1 MEGRPGGGRTHAQGK
16 RAGEATTACRLR
28 SCRQLDYLLL
38 LPPTTDDDDGSVA
51 LESGGGGGVMV
62 CGPSYFHGEERGRER
77 EREGGKRHREWRTY
91 LAAHLEIFVCAFTTR
106 GGDDNFMCFIA
117 YILQECQQNI
127 RIV

>member
-38 LPPTTDDDDGSVA
+38 PPTTDADDDGSVA

-77 EREGGKRHREWRTY
+77 ERGREETQGV
-91 LAAHLEIFVCAFTTR
+91 ANIPCGSF
-106 GGDDNFMCFIA
+106 GNFCLRL
-117 YILQECQQNI
+117 YNSWG
-127 RIV
+127 

>member
-1 MEGRPGGGRTHAQGK
+1 MEGRPGGHTHRERE
-16 RAGEATTACRLR
+16 RASEATTACRLR

-38 LPPTTDDDDGSVA
+38 PPTTTDDDDDGSVA

-77 EREGGKRHREWRTY
+77 HWEWRTY

-127 RIV
+127 QIV

>member
-38 LPPTTDDDDGSVA
+38 PPTTDDDDDGSVA

-62 CGPSYFHGEERGRER
+62 CGPSYFHGEERGRKE
-77 EREGGKRHREWRTY
+77 
-91 LAAHLEIFVCAFTTR
+91 R
-106 GGDDNFMCFIA
+106 GGREETQGVANIPCGSFGNFCLRL
-117 YILQECQQNI
+117 YNSWG
-127 RIV
+127 